1 MLHTTLDEYQRV
13 ALEASLDSF
22 DKTGKALVDMA
33 MGLGKT
39 RVAAY
44 VAGKYLK
51 YGKCLFL
58 CHRNHGLEQSMK
70 EFRKVLGDTVKMGLF
85 HGEKKCWEDVDILF
99 ASFQTF
105 ARQKH
110 LFPRDKFCLVIVD
123 EAHYGQAPTFKGVI
137 AYFISKAL
145 IGLTGTPDRMD
156 QKDIGEI
163 FGPAVI
169 SVPVEKAIAQGLL
182 AEVKYHL
189 ITDNLHHDK
198 FQKIVR
204 QVLEQGKKISLR
216 QLNETIFVEARDQ
229 KVAETILGYGKKK
242 TIVFCEN
249 IRHANNFC
257 GYLPESQLYHSGLS
271 HAKNHEALGKF
282 RSGECKCIIT
292 VEKMNECIDVPD
304 VELVVFLRCTN
315 SMRIFLQ
322 QLGRGLRKTS
332 SKSTVIVLDFVA
344 NAKRVMMVREITER
358 IKAFAPKCTEL
369 EKSPFYIKG
378 FFNFIFTDEQ
388 IDLFEVLKRLEHKFI
403 SDIPKLTREYSKR
416 NIMSASEVL
425 AGTNQ
430 KVWWKCR
437 KKKCGHE
444 WLASGNNR
452 LNGSGCPA
460 CAHQVVTTR
469 NNLAVTHPD
478 LAREYSSKNSLPA
491 DKVIAGGARK
501 FWWKCSK
508 SWCGFEW
515 RATGQSR
522 VSAVKGNGCPACAHR
537 IVTAQNNLVVTHPE
551 LAKEYSS
558 KNLLPADKVVAGT
571 GKKLWWKC
579 SNGHEWQAKGA
590 DRVNSH
596 GCPACWNERRKNG

>member
-1 MLHTTLDEYQRV
+1 MLYTTLDEYQRV
-13 ALEASLDSF
+13 AFEASLDSF

-44 VAGKYLK
+44 VARKYLK

-105 ARQKH
+105 AKQKH

-145 IGLTGTPDRMD
+145 IGLTGTPNRMD

-189 ITDNLHHDK
+189 ITDNLHHEK

-204 QVLEQGKKISLR
+204 QVLGQGKKISLR
-216 QLNETIFVEARDQ
+216 QLNETIFVEARDE
-229 KVAETILGYGKKK
+229 KVAEIILGYGKKK
-242 TIVFCEN
+242 TIVFCES

-257 GYLPESQLYHSGLS
+257 GYLPGSRLYHSGLN

-282 RSGECKCIIT
+282 RSGECKYIIT
-292 VEKMNECIDVPD
+292 IEKMNECIDVPD

-344 NAKRVMMVREITER
+344 NAKRVMMVREIVER
-358 IKAFAPKCTEL
+358 IKAFAPKRTEL

-388 IDLFEVLKRLEHKFI
+388 IDLFEVLKRLEH
-403 SDIPKLTREYSKR
+403 SKR

-469 NNLAVTHPD
+469 NNLVVTHPE

-537 IVTAQNNLVVTHPE
+537 IVTALNNLAVTHPE
-551 LAKEYSS
+551 LAREYSS
-558 KNLLPADKVVAGT
+558 NNLLPADKVVAGT

-579 SNGHEWQAKGA
+579 ANGHEWQAKGA
-590 DRVNSH
+590 DRVNGH
-596 GCPACWNERRKNG
+596 GCPLCWNERRKNR

>member
-1 MLHTTLDEYQRV
+1 
-13 ALEASLDSF
+13 
-22 DKTGKALVDMA
+22 
-33 MGLGKT
+33 
-39 RVAAY
+39 
-44 VAGKYLK
+44 
-51 YGKCLFL
+51 
-58 CHRNHGLEQSMK
+58 
-70 EFRKVLGDTVKMGLF
+70 
-85 HGEKKCWEDVDILF
+85 
-99 ASFQTF
+99 
-105 ARQKH
+105 
-110 LFPRDKFCLVIVD
+110 
-123 EAHYGQAPTFKGVI
+123 
-137 AYFISKAL
+137 
-145 IGLTGTPDRMD
+145 
-156 QKDIGEI
+156 
-163 FGPAVI
+163 
-169 SVPVEKAIAQGLL
+169 
-182 AEVKYHL
+182 
-189 ITDNLHHDK
+189 
-198 FQKIVR
+198 
-204 QVLEQGKKISLR
+204 
-216 QLNETIFVEARDQ
+216 
-229 KVAETILGYGKKK
+229 
-242 TIVFCEN
+242 
-249 IRHANNFC
+249 
-257 GYLPESQLYHSGLS
+257 
-271 HAKNHEALGKF
+271 
-282 RSGECKCIIT
+282 
-292 VEKMNECIDVPD
+292 
-304 VELVVFLRCTN
+304 
-315 SMRIFLQ
+315 
-322 QLGRGLRKTS
+322 LRKTS

-344 NAKRVMMVREITER
+344 NAKRVMMVREIVER
-358 IKAFAPKCTEL
+358 IKAFAPKRTEL

-378 FFNFIFTDEQ
+378 FFNFVFTDEQ
-388 IDLFEVLKRLEHKFI
+388 IDLLEVLKRLEHKFI
-403 SDIPKLTREYSKR
+403 SDIPELAREYSKR
-416 NIMSASEVL
+416 NSLPASEVL

-469 NNLAVTHPD
+469 NNLVVTHPE

-537 IVTAQNNLVVTHPE
+537 IVTALNNLAVTHPE
-551 LAKEYSS
+551 LAREYSS